1 MFWLTK
7 QIKNQYEEN
16 YENEKGHSESLILI
30 FKPLLS
36 ILYSIIIIQIM
47 KALTII
53 VLSSNITDNPDL
65 L

>member
-1 MFWLTK
+1 LTN
-7 QIKNQYEEN
+7 QTNKNQYKEN
-16 YENEKGHSESLILI
+16 YENEKVHSESIIMI
-30 FKPLLS
+30 FKPLLT

-53 VLSSNITDNPDL
+53 VLFSNITDNPDL